1 MSVAVFPESIEVES
15 FAADLRSG
23 LRTDGQRTLP
33 SKYLYDEVGSALFE
47 VICVL
52 PEYGLTRADTRLLI
66 RHAPSWVSQLPSK
79 TCVAELGSGSS
90 KKTRLILEALAQRQE
105 TTFFP
110 IDISRA
116 ALAQCA
122 RELGDIPNLS
132 VSGLHM
138 EYLPGLHE
146 AKARRQKKGPL
157 LVLFLGSTI
166 GNFAR
171 DAGERFLRSVREQLS
186 PGDFMLLSSDLV
198 KSEAELVLAYDD
210 VAGVTAA
217 FDKNVL
223 ARINRELDADFDLAR
238 FAHEARWNREA
249 RRVEMHLVARTDM
262 TVHIRRAQLTVELA
276 TGESIKTED
285 SYKFEREEIRAVAQ
299 RSGFSCQQQWLD
311 EEWAFSQS
319 LLIAC

>member
-1 MSVAVFPESIEVES
+1 MSVAVFPEPIDVAS
-15 FAADLRSG
+15 FAEDLRSG
-23 LRTDGQRTLP
+23 LLTESQRTIP
-33 SKYLYDEVGSALFE
+33 SKYLYDEVGSTLFE

-66 RHAPSWVSQLPSK
+66 RHAPSWVSQLPAK
-79 TCVAELGSGSS
+79 TCIAELGSGSS

-122 RELGDIPNLS
+122 RELGDIPNLTI
-132 VSGLHM
+132 SGLHM

-166 GNFAR
+166 GNFDR
-171 DAGERFLRSVREQLS
+171 ESGERFLRSVREQLS

-223 ARINRELDADFDLAR
+223 ARINRELDADFDLSQ
-238 FAHEARWNREA
+238 FVHQARWNREA
-249 RRVEMHLVARTDM
+249 RRVEMHLLARRNM
-262 TVHIRRAQLTVELA
+262 TVHIRKAHLQIDLA
-276 TGESIKTED
+276 AGETIKTED
-285 SYKFEREEIRAVAQ
+285 SYKFETEEIRALAQ
-299 RSGFSCQQQWLD
+299 RCGFHCKEQWVD
-311 EEWAFSQS
+311 SDWAFAQS
-319 LLIAC
+319 LLVAE

>member
-1 MSVAVFPESIEVES
+1 
-15 FAADLRSG
+15 
-23 LRTDGQRTLP
+23 
-33 SKYLYDEVGSALFE
+33 
-47 VICVL
+47 
-52 PEYGLTRADTRLLI
+52 
-66 RHAPSWVSQLPSK
+66 
-79 TCVAELGSGSS
+79 
-90 KKTRLILEALAQRQE
+90 
-105 TTFFP
+105 
-110 IDISRA
+110 
-116 ALAQCA
+116 
-122 RELGDIPNLS
+122 
-132 VSGLHM
+132 
-138 EYLPGLHE
+138 
-146 AKARRQKKGPL
+146 
-157 LVLFLGSTI
+157 
-166 GNFAR
+166 
-171 DAGERFLRSVREQLS
+171 
-186 PGDFMLLSSDLV
+186 MLLSSDLV

-262 TVHIRRAQLTVELA
+262 TVHIRRAQLTIELA

-285 SYKFEREEIRAVAQ
+285 SYKFEREEIHAIAQ

>member
-166 GNFAR
+166 GNFDR

-262 TVHIRRAQLTVELA
+262 TVHIRRAQLTIELA

-285 SYKFEREEIRAVAQ
+285 SYKFETGEIRDVAQ
-299 RSGFSCQQQWLD
+299 RCGFRCAEQWID
-311 EEWAFSQS
+311 SEWAFAQS
-319 LLIAC
+319 LLVAE

>member
-285 SYKFEREEIRAVAQ
+285 SYKFETGEIRDVAQ
-299 RSGFSCQQQWLD
+299 RCGFRCAEQWID
-311 EEWAFSQS
+311 SEWAFAQS
-319 LLIAC
+319 LLVAE

>member
-276 TGESIKTED
+276 AGESIKTED
-285 SYKFEREEIRAVAQ
+285 SYKFETGEIRDVAQ
-299 RSGFSCQQQWLD
+299 RCGFRCAEQWID
-311 EEWAFSQS
+311 SEWAFAQS
-319 LLIAC
+319 LLVAE

>member
-1 MSVAVFPESIEVES
+1 MSVAVFPASIDVES

-166 GNFAR
+166 GNFDR

-285 SYKFEREEIRAVAQ
+285 SYKFETGEIRDVAQ
-299 RSGFSCQQQWLD
+299 RCGFRCAEQWID
-311 EEWAFSQS
+311 SEWAFAQS
-319 LLIAC
+319 LLVAE

>member
-262 TVHIRRAQLTVELA
+262 TVHIRRAQLTIELA

-285 SYKFEREEIRAVAQ
+285 SYKFETGEIRDVAQ
-299 RSGFSCQQQWLD
+299 RCGFRCAEQWID
-311 EEWAFSQS
+311 SEWAFAQS
-319 LLIAC
+319 LLVAE

>member
-1 MSVAVFPESIEVES
+1 MSVAVFPASIDVES

-262 TVHIRRAQLTVELA
+262 TVHIRRAQLTIELA

-285 SYKFEREEIRAVAQ
+285 SYKFETGEIRDVAQ
-299 RSGFSCQQQWLD
+299 RCGFRCAEQWID
-311 EEWAFSQS
+311 SEWAFAQS
-319 LLIAC
+319 LLIAE

>member
-166 GNFAR
+166 GNFDR

-285 SYKFEREEIRAVAQ
+285 SYKFETGEIRDVAQ
-299 RSGFSCQQQWLD
+299 RCGFRCAEQWID
-311 EEWAFSQS
+311 SEWAFAQS
-319 LLIAC
+319 LLVAE

>member
-1 MSVAVFPESIEVES
+1 MSVAVFPASIDVES

-23 LRTDGQRTLP
+23 LRTNGQRTLP

-285 SYKFEREEIRAVAQ
+285 SYKFETGEIRDVAQ
-299 RSGFSCQQQWLD
+299 RCGFRCAEQWID
-311 EEWAFSQS
+311 SEWAFAQS
-319 LLIAC
+319 LLVAE

>member
-1 MSVAVFPESIEVES
+1 MSVAVFPEPIDVAS
-15 FAADLRSG
+15 FAEDLRSG
-23 LRTDGQRTLP
+23 LLTESQRTIP
-33 SKYLYDEVGSALFE
+33 SKYLYDEVGSTLFE

-52 PEYGLTRADTRLLI
+52 SEYGLTRADTRLLI
-66 RHAPSWVSQLPSK
+66 RHAPSWVSQLPAK
-79 TCVAELGSGSS
+79 TCIAELGSGSS

-262 TVHIRRAQLTVELA
+262 TVHIRRAQLTIELA

-285 SYKFEREEIRAVAQ
+285 SYKFETGEIRDVAQ
-299 RSGFSCQQQWLD
+299 RCGFRCAEQWID
-311 EEWAFSQS
+311 SEWAFAQS
-319 LLIAC
+319 LLVAE

>member
-90 KKTRLILEALAQRQE
+90 KKTRLVLEALAQRQE

-285 SYKFEREEIRAVAQ
+285 SYKFETGEIRDVAQ
-299 RSGFSCQQQWLD
+299 RCGFRCAEQWID
-311 EEWAFSQS
+311 SEWAFAQS
-319 LLIAC
+319 LLVAE

>member
-285 SYKFEREEIRAVAQ
+285 SYKFEPGEIRDVAQ
-299 RSGFSCQQQWLD
+299 RCGFRCAEQWID
-311 EEWAFSQS
+311 SEWAFAQS
-319 LLIAC
+319 LLVAE

>member
-66 RHAPSWVSQLPSK
+66 RHAPSWVSQLPRT

-116 ALAQCA
+116 ALAQCT

-166 GNFAR
+166 GNFDR
-171 DAGERFLRSVREQLS
+171 DSGERFLRSVREQLS

-223 ARINRELDADFDLAR
+223 ARINRELDADFELTR

-276 TGESIKTED
+276 AGESIKTED
-285 SYKFEREEIRAVAQ
+285 SYKFETGEIRDVAQ
-299 RSGFSCQQQWLD
+299 RCGFRCAEQWID
-311 EEWAFSQS
+311 SEWAFAQS
-319 LLIAC
+319 LLVAE